1 MRPLLAKTPK
11 DRTIPQESETLL
23 GHSLMVGEAVRT
35 VLDAVGESLVR
46 SMTAVEARLF
56 FLLSTIGAWLHDIG
70 KAGDFFQRMLY
81 CAPGAMGTPHP
92 IRHEVLGALLVTD
105 KTCPLQGWLASLD
118 TGHGEL
124 FPWLL
129 SWVIGGHHL
138 RLHKPRTGAAR
149 LVRLTGESTIV
160 FQGAHPDMADLGRL
174 LTQHAS
180 LVKAPP
186 KLSDIAF
193 HLDLLEGGERELEQ
207 AVLAYVRHSEH
218 LSSRLSPGERRV
230 LALAKAV
237 VVSADVAGSALAAD
251 GRPTHAW
258 IQEALANTLAPDD
271 LDRIIV
277 SRLNSGSLRPFQL
290 EIGASGAPVTLTVAG
305 CGNGKTLAAYAW
317 GKRHAQGRKLFFCY
331 PTTGTATAG
340 FEDYLHAQKD
350 LERDLIHG
358 RSQVDLE
365 RLLGS
370 NEGGL
375 LENQRLESIQAWT
388 RQMVACTTD
397 VVLGLVQNQRR
408 PLFLFPAIAKG
419 AFVFDEIH
427 SYDARL
433 FGALLRFLTAFPDN
447 PALLMSASLPPKRL
461 MALERALGKR
471 LGQIIGGDPT
481 LEGLPRYS
489 LHWRRTSEDCWP
501 AVEEALARGEKVLWV
516 CNTVSDACGVLD
528 AATARSLPVRPIL
541 YHSRFRYRDRI
552 ERQAEVIA
560 AFRSSGPCLVI
571 ATQVCEMSLDIN
583 AGLMVS
589 ALAPFHALIQRL
601 GRLNRRALS
610 LAAPIIRPCLIYD
623 FACAEGRPYSKQ
635 ELQASRT
642 LIETNLGR
650 PLSQADLAGLL
661 AGCTN
666 EDDLSGFSA
675 WLDGGWESDRRPL
688 RDGGAAINVLLG
700 EDLEEIRGTLR
711 DRRRKATPRSV
722 AEWVVPLLYNTTAI
736 PCAELGGYPVFSAE
750 WVKYDQVKG
759 ASWASKRPS
768 RL

>member
-11 DRTIPQESETLL
+11 DRTAPQEGETLP

-35 VLDAVGESLVR
+35 VLDAVGEDLVR
-46 SMTAVEARLF
+46 SMARPEARLF
-56 FLLSTIGAWLHDIG
+56 FCLSIIGAWLHDIG
-70 KAGDFFQRMLY
+70 KAGDYFQRMLY
-81 CAPGAMGTPHP
+81 SDPGAVGTPHP

-105 KTCPLQGWLASLD
+105 EDSPLREWLASLD
-118 TGHGEL
+118 TGYGEL

-149 LVRLTGESTIV
+149 LMRLTGESSLV
-160 FQGAHPDMADLGRL
+160 FQGAHPDMAAMGHLIAK
-174 LTQHAS
+174 HAGFEQS
-180 LVKAPP
+180 PP
-186 KLSDIAF
+186 RLSDVAF

-207 AVLAYVRHSEH
+207 AVTAYIRQSER
-218 LSSRLSPGERRV
+218 LSTRLSPGERRA

-251 GRPTHAW
+251 GRPTRDW
-258 IQEALANTLAPDD
+258 IQEALANVLTPHD
-271 LDRIIV
+271 LDRVIA
-277 SRLNSGSLRPFQL
+277 SRLDSGCLRPFQL

-305 CGNGKTLAAYAW
+305 CGNGKTLAAYVW

-358 RSQVDLE
+358 RSQVDME

-370 NEGGL
+370 NEDGL
-375 LENQRLESIQAWT
+375 VENQRLESIQAWT
-388 RQMVACTTD
+388 RQVVACTTD

-433 FGALLRFLTAFPDN
+433 FGALLRFLTTFPDN

-461 MALERALGKR
+461 TALERALGKR
-471 LGQIIGGDPT
+471 LSGVIGGDST

-489 LHWRRTSEDCWP
+489 LHWRRTPEDCWP

-516 CNTVSDACGVLD
+516 CNTVSDACCVLD
-528 AATARSLPVRPIL
+528 AAARRSPIRPIL
-541 YHSRFRYRDRI
+541 YHSRFRYRNRI

-560 AFRSSGPCLVI
+560 AFRNSGPCLVI
-571 ATQVCEMSLDIN
+571 STQVCEMSLDIS
-583 AGLMVS
+583 ADLMVS

-601 GRLNRRALS
+601 GRLNRRAS
-610 LAAPIIRPCLIYD
+610 PLATPIIRPCLIHN
-623 FACAEGRPYSKQ
+623 FACAEGRPYRKQ
-635 ELQASRT
+635 ELHASRT
-642 LIETNLGR
+642 LVEANLDR
-650 PLSQADLAGLL
+650 PLSQTDLAGLL

-666 EDDLSGFSA
+666 EDVLSGFSA

-688 RDGGAAINVLLG
+688 REDGAAINVLLR
-700 EDLEEIRGTLR
+700 EDLEEIHGALRGR
-711 DRRRKATPRSV
+711 GRKATPRSV
-722 AEWVVPLLYNTTAI
+722 AEWVVPLLYNASAI
-736 PCAELGGYPVFSAE
+736 SCGELGGYPVFGAE

-759 ASWASKRPS
+759 ASWARKMPS